1 MKIPKIDQW
10 QRKGMGEGT
19 TIFSGMG
26 RAQLF
31 SVGGGQISP
40 SGGANEDSQN
50 R

>member
-19 TIFSGMG
+19 TIFSGRG
-26 RAQLF
+26 AN
-31 SVGGGQISP
+31 SP